1 MLFLIEVFLSLV
13 IFLSLFMFNINFLF
27 ILFDKNSPNR
37 ELSSKIKGN
46 NWHRKGNK
54 TRLCSVEFELH

>member
-1 MLFLIEVFLSLV
+1 MLFLIVVFHSLV
-13 IFLSLFMFNINFLF
+13 IFLSLFLFNITGLS

-54 TRLCSVEFELH
+54 HVYGQ